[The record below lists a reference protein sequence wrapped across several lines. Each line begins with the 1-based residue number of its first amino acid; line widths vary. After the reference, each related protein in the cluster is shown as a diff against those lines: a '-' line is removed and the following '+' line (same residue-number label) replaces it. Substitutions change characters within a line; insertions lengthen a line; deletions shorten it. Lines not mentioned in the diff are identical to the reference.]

1 MECGK
6 LVLVHVIAYYLGM
19 ITNRRIR
26 MVRIAVRTTC
36 KIKVIQLVIITTH
49 NFCEFQKFRP
59 RLYLCR
65 SSGIIDTLG
74 FWFTC
79 TVKVKCRI

>member
-26 MVRIAVRTTC
+26 MVRIAVRTC
-36 KIKVIQLVIITTH
+36 GL
-49 NFCEFQKFRP
+49 
-59 RLYLCR
+59 
-65 SSGIIDTLG
+65 S
-74 FWFTC
+74 
-79 TVKVKCRI
+79 